1 MPKRRVGDPENPPLT
16 AADFA
21 RMRPALEVMPPAA
34 AAAYRRSRGPQKT
47 PTKRPISLRLESD
60 VLAAY
65 RATGK
70 GWQARMNDTLTAH
83 APRRVK
89 AARSTGRYPLVRP
102 PATRRG

>member
-1 MPKRRVGDPENPPLT
+1 MPKRRMTDPENPPLT

-21 RMRPALEVMPPAA
+21 RMRPAFEVMPSAA

-47 PTKRPISLRLESD
+47 PTKRPISLRLEPD

-70 GWQARMNDTLTAH
+70 GWQARTDDALAAH
-83 APRRVK
+83 APRREK
-89 AARSTGRYPLVRP
+89 AARST
-102 PATRRG
+102 ATRRVRRTSR

>member
-1 MPKRRVGDPENPPLT
+1 MRKRRASDPENPPLT

-21 RMRPALEVMPPAA
+21 HMRPALEVMPPAA

-47 PTKRPISLRLESD
+47 PTKRPISLRLDPD

-70 GWQARMNDTLTAH
+70 GWQARMNDTLAAH

-89 AARSTGRYPLVRP
+89 AARSTAP
-102 PATRRG
+102 RRASRAS

>member
-1 MPKRRVGDPENPPLT
+1 MPKRRVSDPDNPPLT

-21 RMRPALEVMPPAA
+21 RMRPALDEVMPPAA
-34 AAAYRRSRGPQKT
+34 AAAYRRSRGAQKT
-47 PTKRPISLRLESD
+47 PTKRPISLRVDPD

-70 GWQARMNDTLTAH
+70 GWQARMNATLAAH

-89 AARSTGRYPLVRP
+89 AARSTAP
-102 PATRRG
+102 RRARRAS